1 MNSALIPAL
10 LLLALGPTEGAATA
24 RASPDTVIAVGRLQ
38 YGGGGDWYAN
48 PSSLPN
54 LLTAIREGTGIP
66 AAQREEAV
74 SPLDPRLPDF
84 PFVHMT
90 GHGEVRFTPS
100 EREALRQYLQGGG
113 FLHVDDNY
121 GLDPALRREV
131 ALLFPDTDLLEL
143 SHDHPI
149 FHMKY
154 PFPQGLPKI
163 HEHDGEPP
171 QAFGL
176 FQEGRLVLVYTH
188 EADLGNGWEDPDVH
202 GTSSELHEAALRM
215 GVNLFLFALTQG
227 VP

>member
-1 MNSALIPAL
+1 MPAL
-10 LLLALGPTEGAATA
+10 LLLALGPMEGEATA
-24 RASPDTVIAVGRLQ
+24 RTSADTAIAVGRLQ

-48 PSSLPN
+48 PSSIPN

-66 AAQREEAV
+66 TAQREESV

-100 EREALRQYLQGGG
+100 EREALRQYLLGGG

-121 GLDPALRREV
+121 GLDPAIRRELS
-131 ALLFPDTDLLEL
+131 LLFPDAEL
-143 SHDHPI
+143 VELPPDHPI

-154 PFPQGLPKI
+154 RFPEGLPKI
-163 HEHDGEPP
+163 HEHDGGPP

-176 FQEGRLVLVYTH
+176 FQGGRLVLVYTH
-188 EADLGNGWEDPDVH
+188 EADLGNGWENPDVH
-202 GTSSELHEAALRM
+202 GTSPELHEAALRM
-215 GVNLFLFALTQG
+215 GVNLFVFALTQG